1 MSSLIWIED
10 QPSTLSAA
18 QGELEDRG
26 WTVTFTGDIDAA
38 ATALSEWTYDALIMD
53 LMVAGGPGGVRQGF
67 AIWATYRLLC
77 WLRGTPPDAN
87 RGVASQWTSID
98 RLTPIESNRTI
109 PAMILSAYHEPEV
122 TAALVVVDR
131 AQLDREIRCFAKPL
145 HSGRIADELI
155 ALVTAER
162 RT

>member
-1 MSSLIWIED
+1 LIWIED

-26 WTVTFTGDIDAA
+26 WNVTFEGDIVAA
-38 ATALSEWTYDALIMD
+38 ATALSERTYDALIMD

-77 WLRGTPPDAN
+77 WLRGAPPDAN
-87 RGVASQWTSID
+87 RGVASQWTDID
-98 RLTPIESNRTI
+98 SLTPVDGNRMI

-122 TAALVVVDR
+122 KAALGVVDR
-131 AQLDREIRCFAKPL
+131 TRLDREIRCFAKPL
-145 HSGRIADELI
+145 HAERIADELI
-155 ALVTAER
+155 ALVAADR
-162 RT
+162 RP